1 MVVVVVVVVV
11 VYSKSKV
18 CTTRTLDI
26 VVRTRVQGPYHAGAS
41 EPRHGNR
48 YYIMYILRIIKYN

>member
-41 EPRHGNR
+41 EPRHGNMTA
-48 YYIMYILRIIKYN
+48 IIQCILYGL